1 MLYMILMIISHC
13 IFLANDL
20 LVDIY
25 IYLDYRSDVKQKAN
39 SNNFLF
45 EFKMGCKAVETTC
58 HINNVFDPETAN
70 ESTV

>member
-25 IYLDYRSDVKQKAN
+25 TYLDYRSDVKQKAN
-39 SNNFLF
+39 SNNFLIWVQN
-45 EFKMGCKAVETTC
+45 GL
-58 HINNVFDPETAN
+58 
-70 ESTV
+70 